1 MRESDEQFLARFRA
15 EIEPVVASLGSIVDV
30 RLEDI
35 AEAGGGRVRI
45 VIGIVGRAGAVELVL
60 DGDSLVDAAAGWPA
74 RIGEAGL
81 ALAFRELVLTHGR

>member
-15 EIEPVVASLGSIVDV
+15 EIEPLVSTLGSIVDV
-30 RLEDI
+30 RLEDV
-35 AEAGGGRVRI
+35 AVGERVRI
-45 VIGIVGRAGAVELVL
+45 VVGVVGRAGPVELVL
-60 DGDSLVDAAAGWPA
+60 EGDSLVDAAAGWPA